1 VWCGVVSEFLFSLRL
16 RLMLIDS
23 SFLIYEEEKRR
34 EIEVKNPTPK
44 KKGTQPQLR
53 VGSDDGF
60 VIVIVIRMGKVSYI
74 PSGFERA

>member
-1 VWCGVVSEFLFSLRL
+1 
-16 RLMLIDS
+16 
-23 SFLIYEEEKRR
+23 LIYEEEKRR